1 MAVKKKS
8 AGPKKSSPRKQKGS
22 PKQTKSVVFR
32 ELKKILVG
40 MAILISICLTGA
52 MVADLLFH
60 PGRRVPQPARKTDPQ
75 VVEKPDTG
83 RKQEPK
89 AKTPAKPPVPEK
101 IRPIQEDI
109 TVAKAEKQKDPT
121 EKKQVAGLAG
131 KSEKSIQYEVFEDID
146 SAIIDTPRPSLK
158 DRVPRIAVIIDDI
171 GYDQQIAMDL
181 RDLNPDITFSVL
193 PYSPFGRE
201 ISEKLHSKG
210 AEIMLHLPMEPVD
223 YPEVDPGPGA
233 ILSTMAPDS
242 LLAQLRENIRS
253 VPHIVGVNNHMGS
266 ELTTHA
272 DRMNQIFT
280 ILKKENLFFVD
291 SRTASKS
298 QAYSSAR
305 LLKIRFAHRDVFLD
319 NIQNPEY
326 ISGQFR
332 ELVRLA
338 EKQGS
343 AIGIGHPYK
352 ATLQS
357 LSKELPKLNNK
368 VAVVRV
374 SELTMIPD

>member
-8 AGPKKSSPRKQKGS
+8 TGSKKSSPKKQKVS
-22 PKQTKSVVFR
+22 PKPTKPAVFR
-32 ELKKILVG
+32 ELKKILAG
-40 MAILISICLTGA
+40 LAILISICLTAA

-60 PGRRVPQPARKTDPQ
+60 PGRQIQSDQQTAQ
-75 VVEKPDTG
+75 KPETG
-83 RKQEPK
+83 RKPTPK
-89 AKTPAKPPVPEK
+89 TQVPPPAKPDVTEK

-109 TVAKAEKQKDPT
+109 TVAATARQKGPT
-121 EKKQVAGLAG
+121 EKKQVAGLAR
-131 KSEKSIQYEVFEDID
+131 KSDNPIQYEVFKDID
-146 SAIIDTPRPSLK
+146 PAVSDKPRPVIK
-158 DRVPRIAVIIDDI
+158 DRIPRIAIIIDDI

-181 RDLNPDITFSVL
+181 RDLNADITFSVL
-193 PYSPFGRE
+193 PHAPFGRE

-210 AEIMLHLPMEPVD
+210 SEIMLHLPMEPVD
-223 YPEVDPGPGA
+223 YPDVDPGPGA
-233 ILSTMAPDS
+233 ILSSMAPDI
-242 LLAQLRENIRS
+242 LLSRLRENIRS
-253 VPHIVGVNNHMGS
+253 VPYIVGVNNHMGS

-272 DRMNQIFT
+272 DQMNQIFT
-280 ILKKENLFFVD
+280 ILKKDNLFFVD

-298 QAYSSAR
+298 QGYSSAR
-305 LLKIRFAHRDVFLD
+305 LLKVKFAHRDVFLD
-319 NIQNPEY
+319 NIQDPAY
-326 ISGQFR
+326 ISGQLR